1 MRRAAGTRS
10 NGGKFRTTAFKVQAN
25 HVIRTNDLVEWKWVE
40 LTVDSQKRNLK
51 RSKQELPF

>member
-10 NGGKFRTTAFKVQAN
+10 NGGKFRTTAFKPTMSSEQMIWSSGN
-25 HVIRTNDLVEWKWVE
+25 G
-40 LTVDSQKRNLK
+40 LTPKSNLK